1 MGKGKHKGGKAP
13 GKALVTAAMPAT
25 PERLA
30 DLMAPRMTTGPTPA
44 TPARAVTL
52 PAVWACVDSIAS
64 TTTQIPLMMTTGRD
78 RMPVPEWLRKPERWN
93 DDTATLTDIVEAL
106 TVGQSLHGAGYL
118 WAEPMGQNAW
128 QLFIID
134 PQRVTVEVEQ
144 TGNGRQRKTYR
155 VDGSTVPTARRY
167 TTKANSAGLLV
178 INHRTL
184 PGIAEGVGPIQAAR
198 YSIAGYMETE
208 TYGSDVFGS
217 GVPQGTLT
225 SDQEITRE
233 TAVRYRDDW
242 MNDARETIR
251 VLGNGLAFTP
261 FKLNPRDAAW
271 LEARRYDGEEIARL
285 FLVPAYK
292 LNLAVSGGLTYNNPE
307 SLERDYIRGCIGG
320 YCRPIEDGLN
330 KLTGPGR
337 NAAEES
343 AIKFDYSG
351 LLRATTSER
360 YAAYSQASGEP
371 WLLPDEIRALE
382 GLPPLAE
389 SGA

>member
-1 MGKGKHKGGKAP
+1 M
-13 GKALVTAAMPAT
+13 AT
-25 PERLA
+25 
-30 DLMAPRMTTGPTPA
+30 
-44 TPARAVTL
+44 
-52 PAVWACVDSIAS
+52 S
-64 TTTQIPLMMTTGRD
+64 GRD
-78 RMPVPEWLRKPERWN
+78 RVPLPEWLRKPERWN
-93 DDTATLTDIVEAL
+93 DDSATLTDIVESL

-128 QLFIID
+128 QLFIVD
-134 PQRVTVEVEQ
+134 PQRVAVETEQ
-144 TGNGRQRKTYR
+144 TGNGRHKKVYR
-155 VDGSTVPTARRY
+155 VDGTPVPTARRY
-167 TTKANSAGLLV
+167 TTKANTAGLLV

-184 PGIAEGVGPIQAAR
+184 PGVAEGVGPIQAAR

-225 SDQEITRE
+225 SDQEITRD
-233 TAVRYRDDW
+233 TAIRYRDDW
-242 MNDARETIR
+242 MADAREPIR

-307 SLERDYIRGCIGG
+307 SLERDYIRGCIAG
-320 YCRPIEDGLN
+320 YLRPIEDGLN

-337 NAAEES
+337 NASEEY

-351 LLRATTSER
+351 LLRATTAER
-360 YAAYSQASGEP
+360 YAAYSAASGEP

-382 GLPPLAE
+382 GLPPMAE
-389 SGA
+389 AE

>member
-1 MGKGKHKGGKAP
+1 MGNGKRKA
-13 GKALVTAAMPAT
+13 GKALVTAAMPAA
-25 PERLA
+25 PAQLS
-30 DLMAPRMTTGPTPA
+30 DMFAPRAPAAPVPA

-64 TTTQIPLMMTTGRD
+64 TATQIPLMATAGRD
-78 RMPVPEWLRKPERWN
+78 RVAVPEWLRKPERWN
-93 DDTATLTDIVEAL
+93 DDSATLTEIVEAL
-106 TVGQSLHGAGYL
+106 TVGQALHGAGYL
-118 WAEPMGQNAW
+118 WAEPLGQNAW
-128 QLFIID
+128 QLFVVD
-134 PQRVTVEVEQ
+134 PQRVAVETEQ
-144 TGNGRQRKTYR
+144 TGNGRHKKIFRL
-155 VDGSTVPTARRY
+155 DGKTVPTARRY
-167 TTKANSAGLLV
+167 TTKPNTAGLLV
-178 INHRTL
+178 VNHRTL

-225 SDQEITRE
+225 TEQEITKE
-233 TAVRYRDDW
+233 TAKRWRDDW
-242 MNDARETIR
+242 MQDARETIR
-251 VLGNGLAFTP
+251 VLGNGLSFTP

-292 LNLAVSGGLTYNNPE
+292 LNLSVSGGLTYNNPE
-307 SLERDYIRGCIGG
+307 SLERDYIRGCIAG
-320 YCRPIEDGLN
+320 YARPIEDALN

-337 NAAEES
+337 NASEEY

-351 LLRATTSER
+351 LLRATTAER
-360 YAAYSQASGEP
+360 YAAYSAASGEP

-382 GLPPLAE
+382 GLPPMNQPPA
-389 SGA
+389 A